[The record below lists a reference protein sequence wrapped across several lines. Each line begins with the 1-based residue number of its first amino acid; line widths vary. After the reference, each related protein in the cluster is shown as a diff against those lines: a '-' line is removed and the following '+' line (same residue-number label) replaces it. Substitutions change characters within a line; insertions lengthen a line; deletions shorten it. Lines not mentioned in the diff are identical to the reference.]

1 MHSAT
6 VEVSELGPMT
16 KELAVPNE
24 RRESQRFKLSVPL
37 TVMVEGREVSAYT
50 RDMSNRGVFF
60 YLSTADGILLGR
72 DFEFVAEL
80 PPEITLSTCCR
91 IRCRGRA
98 LRTENIST
106 DMAGVAAEILEYSI
120 LRDSAPTA

>member
-1 MHSAT
+1 
-6 VEVSELGPMT
+6 MT
-16 KELAVPNE
+16 KALAVPNE

>member
-1 MHSAT
+1 M
-6 VEVSELGPMT
+6 
-16 KELAVPNE
+16 PNE
-24 RRESQRFKLSVPL
+24 RRGSQRFKLGVPL

-60 YLSTADGILLGR
+60 YLETTDGAVLAR

-80 PPEITLSTCCR
+80 PPEITLSTSCQ

-98 LRTENIST
+98 IRTETIST
-106 DMAGVAAEILEYSI
+106 ALTGVAAEILDYSI
-120 LRDSAPTA
+120 LRNSAPVA

>member
-1 MHSAT
+1 
-6 VEVSELGPMT
+6 MT
-16 KELAVPNE
+16 KRLAVPNE

-37 TVMVEGREVSAYT
+37 TVLVEGREVSAYT

-60 YLSTADGILLGR
+60 FLSMADGNLLER

-80 PPEITLSTCCR
+80 PPEVTLATSCH

-98 LRTENIST
+98 IRTETISSDLT
-106 DMAGVAAEILEYSI
+106 GVAAEILDYSI
-120 LRDSAPTA
+120 LRESAPSA

>member
-1 MHSAT
+1 
-6 VEVSELGPMT
+6 MT
-16 KELAVPNE
+16 EDLTVPNE

-60 YLSTADGILLGR
+60 YLALDDGTRLDR

-80 PPEITLSTCCR
+80 PPEITLSTCCQ
-91 IRCRGRA
+91 IRCQGRA
-98 LRTENIST
+98 VRTEESSMDLT
-106 DMAGVAAEILEYSI
+106 GVAAKILDYSI
-120 LRDSAPTA
+120 VRGPASAP

>member
-1 MHSAT
+1 
-6 VEVSELGPMT
+6 MT
-16 KELAVPNE
+16 KELEVPNE
-24 RRESQRFKLSVPL
+24 RRESQRFKLSIPL
-37 TVMVEGREVSAYT
+37 TVTVEGAEVSAYT

-60 YLSTADGILLGR
+60 YLATIEGTSLEG

-98 LRTENIST
+98 LRTENMSMGMT
-106 DMAGVAAEILEYSI
+106 GVAAEILDYSI
-120 LRDSAPTA
+120 LRDSALTD

>member
-1 MHSAT
+1 MTEDLT
-6 VEVSELGPMT
+6 VS
-16 KELAVPNE
+16 ND
-24 RRESQRFKLSVPL
+24 RRGSQRFKLNVPL

-60 YLSTADGILLGR
+60 YLEVADGVLFDR

-80 PPEITLSTCCR
+80 PPEITLSTCCQ

-98 LRTENIST
+98 VRTEEISMDLT
-106 DMAGVAAEILEYSI
+106 GVAAKILDYSI
-120 LRDSAPTA
+120 VRGPGSAP